1 MEIHLLNSYFTK
13 PILKERRAR
22 EEEEL
27 EYAKEMADEEDD
39 SFP

>member
-1 MEIHLLNSYFTK
+1 MAAFDLT
-13 PILKERRAR
+13 KERRAR

-39 SFP
+39 GFP